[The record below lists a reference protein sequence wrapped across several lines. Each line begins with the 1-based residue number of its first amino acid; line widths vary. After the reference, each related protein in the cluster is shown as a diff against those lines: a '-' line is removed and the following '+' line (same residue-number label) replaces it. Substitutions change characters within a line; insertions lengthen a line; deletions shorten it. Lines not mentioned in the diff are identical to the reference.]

1 MTENSDYTKYL
12 RALIEGDKNFCTRF
26 IQSLVEKRVD
36 IKSIYIDYFQKSLYE
51 IGHLWEENKISVA
64 TEHLASA
71 TTERLM
77 LILYPQIFSEVKNN
91 KKVIVACVAN
101 EFHQIGAKMIADI
114 FEMKGWNSF
123 FIGSNTPINDL
134 IKLVDDKK
142 PDLVALS
149 LSIYF
154 NMNILTQTIKQL
166 QNNFANIDIIV
177 GGQAFRHGGTQVINQ
192 YKGVSYIESLYKLEE
207 KLDS

>member
-1 MTENSDYTKYL
+1 MPENSDYSKYL
-12 RALIEGDKNFCTRF
+12 KALIEGDKDFCTRF
-26 IQSLVEKRVD
+26 IQNLIEKKVD

-51 IGHLWEENKISVA
+51 IGSLWEENKISVA

-114 FEMKGWNSF
+114 FEMKGWDSF
-123 FIGSNTPINDL
+123 FVGSNTPINDL
-134 IKLVDDKK
+134 IKLIDDKQ
-142 PDLVALS
+142 PDMVALS

-154 NMNILTQTIKQL
+154 NMNVLTQSINKVKC
-166 QNNFANIDIIV
+166 NFANIDIIV
-177 GGQAFRHGGTQVINQ
+177 GGQAFHHGGVQAISHF
-192 YKGVSYIESLYKLEE
+192 KGVNYIESIYKLEE
-207 KLDS
+207 RLDS

>member
-1 MTENSDYTKYL
+1 MNENSDYTSYL
-12 RALIEGDKNFCTRF
+12 NALIKGDRDFCALV
-26 IQSLVEKRVD
+26 IQNLVDKGVD
-36 IKSIYIDYFQKSLYE
+36 VKTIYVEYFQASLYQ
-51 IGHLWEENKISVA
+51 IGKLWENNKISVA

-77 LILYPQIFSEVKNN
+77 LLLYPHIFSKEKNN

-123 FIGSNTPINDL
+123 FVGSNTPINDL
-134 IKLVDDKK
+134 IKLVDDKQ
-142 PDLVALS
+142 PDMIALS

-154 NMNILTQTIKQL
+154 NMNVLTESIRKL
-166 QNNFANIDIIV
+166 KNNFANIDIIV
-177 GGQAFRHGGTQVINQ
+177 GGQAFHHGGIQAISQ
-192 YKGVSYIESLYKLEE
+192 FKGVSYIESLDNLEE
-207 KLDS
+207 ILDT